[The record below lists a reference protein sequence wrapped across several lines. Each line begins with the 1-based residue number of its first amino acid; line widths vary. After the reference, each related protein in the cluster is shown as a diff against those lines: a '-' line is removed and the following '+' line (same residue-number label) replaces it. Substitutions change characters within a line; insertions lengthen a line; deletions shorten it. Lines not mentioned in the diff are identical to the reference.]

1 MPYTEELKQL
11 IKRVEA
17 TRPARVEK
25 KKRGEEIPLLSLKER
40 EERLKKYH
48 PDFKEGSRREI
59 RVGPSKG
66 YSISPEI
73 VNLLEAKSRV
83 NPDTI
88 DLRKIAYETDVL
100 VIGGGGAGTSA
111 ALMAQESGAKV
122 LIATKLRHGDAN
134 TMMAEGGI
142 QAAVKGEKDS
152 PYYHYLDVVGGGHFK
167 NVPELVYTLVTEA
180 PKVIGWLE
188 GLGCMLTKYPDGSL
202 RSLHGGGTC
211 RKRMNYAADITG
223 AEIMRTLRDE
233 ARNRPEIKVLEFCP
247 AVELI
252 LNEHGHCAGAVL
264 YNLETEEYFI
274 VKAKAVV
281 LATGGSGRLHISG
294 FMTTNHYGATGDGLV
309 LGYRAGVKVCFLH
322 TVQYHPTG
330 VAFPEQAEGILITE
344 KFRGAGANV
353 LNIDGAQFVNEREP
367 RDVESAC
374 FIREA
379 TEMGKGIPTPAG
391 KVGIWLDSPIIDML
405 MGEGAVKRE
414 FPGKYILLKRFGIDI
429 STEPMLVYPTLH
441 YQNGGLEYNS
451 KCETTIPGLYSS
463 GEVSGGVHGENRLM
477 GNSLLDVCVFGRIA
491 GVNAAEYV
499 MEKFRDGRLTLEHVR
514 KYHRELEEAGIVTDR
529 VAPMLLPDYS
539 NPKVRERQLTAHYHR
554 DDPINRFEHI
564 GCSSFCPTSLSQGK
578 PSLLLETHL
587 CIEGGERQ

>member
-1 MPYTEELKQL
+1 MPYTQDLKER

-17 TRPARVEK
+17 TRSTRVEK
-25 KKRGEEIPLLSLKER
+25 KKKGEEFPLLSLKER
-40 EERLKKYH
+40 QERLDRFH
-48 PDFKEGSRREI
+48 PDYKAGSRKEV

-66 YSISPEI
+66 YAVQPEM
-73 VNLLEAKSRV
+73 VNLLEARSRI
-83 NPDTI
+83 NPDVI
-88 DLRKIAYETDVL
+88 DLDKIAYETDIL
-100 VIGGGGAGTSA
+100 ILGGGGAGTAA
-111 ALMAQESGAKV
+111 ALMAQERSV
-122 LIATKLRHGDAN
+122 RVIVATKLRHGDAN

-142 QAAVKGEKDS
+142 QAATKGGKDS
-152 PYYHYLDVVGGGHFK
+152 PYYHYLDVLGGGHFK
-167 NVPELVYTLVTEA
+167 NVPELAYTLVTEA
-180 PKVIGWLE
+180 PRTIAWLE
-188 GLGCMLTKYPDGSL
+188 KLGCMLTKLEDGRL
-202 RSLHGGGTC
+202 KVLHGGGTC
-211 RKRMNYAADITG
+211 RKRMHYAADITG

-281 LATGGSGRLHISG
+281 LATGGSGRLHYQG
-294 FMTTNHYGATGDGLV
+294 YMTTNHYGATGDGIV
-309 LGYRAGVKVCFLH
+309 LGYRAGVKICFLH
-322 TVQYHPTG
+322 TYQYHPTG
-330 VAFPEQAEGILITE
+330 IVFPEQAEGILITE

-353 LNIDGAQFVNEREP
+353 LNIDGEQFVNEREP
-367 RDVESAC
+367 RDIESSC
-374 FIREA
+374 FIRECA
-379 TEMGKGIPTPAG
+379 EVGKGIPTPSG
-391 KVGIWLDSPIIDML
+391 KLGIWLDSPMIDML

-499 MEKFRDGRLTLEHVR
+499 MEEFRDGKLTLEHVR

-539 NPKVRERQLTAHYHR
+539 NPKVRERQLTAHY
-554 DDPINRFEHI
+554 
-564 GCSSFCPTSLSQGK
+564 QG
-578 PSLLLETHL
+578 T
-587 CIEGGERQ
+587 IR